1 MTVEALEHG
10 AYLGVVNRT
19 TFNGQP
25 ISTFGGLDL
34 SRLVADKMIW
44 PCKRLGV
51 PLPFVEQWVANHMQ
65 RLLLHTLAP
74 SGQEELE
81 RIRRLVVE
89 AYDPGRVPGPIL
101 RPLFS

>member
-1 MTVEALEHG
+1 
-10 AYLGVVNRT
+10 
-19 TFNGQP
+19 
-25 ISTFGGLDL
+25 
-34 SRLVADKMIW
+34 MIW

-89 AYDPGRVPGPIL
+89 AYDPNRTLEPIL